1 MENPE
6 KDIMVGL
13 IDAEG
18 SGGLT
23 SEDYD
28 VKVMAGPAIV
38 ARSIIFNVA
47 EGLHVSFS
55 FYLRS
60 TPRCL
65 GSQRFYENTELNE
78 LNPAHSA
85 FWLSGWL
92 CACLA
97 AQEREILQK
106 LAVMTE
112 VAKKLVERQGTEK
125 PFGFLNIVFQ
135 KCREEE
141 MQEDRR
147 AQLLNFE
154 DDEMDEGAA
163 ERDKI
168 RRELLAC
175 FEVSG
180 TISYDTLP
188 ILKRCG

>member
-1 MENPE
+1 
-6 KDIMVGL
+6 MV
-13 IDAEG
+13 IWA
-18 SGGLT
+18 LT
-23 SEDYD
+23 
-28 VKVMAGPAIV
+28 
-38 ARSIIFNVA
+38 
-47 EGLHVSFS
+47 H
-55 FYLRS
+55 S
-60 TPRCL
+60 TFCMSVCAL
-65 GSQRFYENTELNE
+65 VC
-78 LNPAHSA
+78 
-85 FWLSGWL
+85 L

-112 VAKKLVERQGTEK
+112 VAKKLVERQATEK

-154 DDEMDEGAA
+154 NDEMDEGKA

-175 FEVSG
+175 FEVCG
-180 TISYDTLP
+180 TNNPRFSCRARPSWYRSLSRFIGLRWCSLSYSFVSPFCLV
-188 ILKRCG
+188 

>member
-1 MENPE
+1 
-6 KDIMVGL
+6 
-13 IDAEG
+13 
-18 SGGLT
+18 
-23 SEDYD
+23 
-28 VKVMAGPAIV
+28 
-38 ARSIIFNVA
+38 
-47 EGLHVSFS
+47 
-55 FYLRS
+55 
-60 TPRCL
+60 
-65 GSQRFYENTELNE
+65 
-78 LNPAHSA
+78 
-85 FWLSGWL
+85 
-92 CACLA
+92 
-97 AQEREILQK
+97 LQK

-180 TISYDTLP
+180 TNNRYSPFLYAVQLP
-188 ILKRCG
+188 S